1 MTLLICALL
10 IVSPA
15 AAGVKEDAAT
25 AADPT
30 LENATR
36 EAAYRRLMLPESTAE
51 VKTRLKAADLDPQ
64 QRWVLIRSLGPN
76 PSEEA
81 RLELLALAESKNAMI
96 RAGVMEAF
104 GDRGDRNLTGK
115 VLKGLSDPA
124 LLVHAAAL
132 DALIQL
138 KDPSALADLDH
149 ALRDKTGVYHGT
161 SFRQKIVDAE
171 AACGRDG
178 ARYLV
183 VAMADKDADVVTH
196 ARAGLEKIAGFSY
209 REGRTPEQEIEAWR
223 RWAER

>member
-1 MTLLICALL
+1 MTLLFCALL
-10 IVSPA
+10 SAAPA
-15 AAGVKEDAAT
+15 AAGVEEDAVT
-25 AADPT
+25 AADVT
-30 LENATR
+30 LVNTVR

-51 VKTRLKAADLDPQ
+51 VKVRLKAADLDPQ

-76 PSEEA
+76 PSDEA
-81 RLELLALAESKNAMI
+81 RIELIALADSKDAMI

-104 GDRGDRNLTGK
+104 GDRGDKALTGK
-115 VLKGLSDPA
+115 VVKGLSDPA

-149 ALRDKTGVYHGT
+149 ALGDKTGVYHGT

-183 VAMADKDADVVTH
+183 VALADKDADVVTH

-209 REGRTPEQEIEAWR
+209 REGRTADQEIEAWR